1 MEKYLSQLNE
11 AQLAPTIQ
19 KDGPMIV
26 IAGAGSGKT
35 RVLTY
40 RIAYLMSQ
48 GIDPFNILSLTFT
61 NKAAREMKERIAAIV
76 GQSEARNL
84 WMGTFHSIFAKIL
97 RIEAD
102 KLGYPT
108 NFTIYDSQDSDKLI
122 GSIIRE
128 MGLDKD
134 IYKTKQVRSRIS
146 SYKNSLI
153 TVRAYFQNPELKEAD
168 AMARRPKMGD
178 IYKEYVDRCFKA
190 GAMDFDDLL
199 LKTNELLTRF
209 PEVLMKYQNRFR
221 YILVDEYQDTN
232 HSQYLIVRAL
242 SDKFQ
247 NICVVGDDAQSIY
260 AFRGAN
266 INNILN
272 FQKDYDNVKLFR
284 LEQNYR
290 STKNIV
296 NAANSIID
304 KNQTKLD
311 KVVWTAND
319 EGGKIVVNRS
329 LTDGDEGRFVAST
342 IWETK
347 MNEQLENKDFAVL
360 YRTNAQSRAIEDA
373 LRKRDIPYKIY
384 GGLSFYQR
392 KEIKDVISYLRLI
405 INPADEEALKR
416 VINFPPRGIGATTVD
431 RLVVAANG
439 YKRSIFEVMKN
450 IDKTELKINSGTKSK
465 LQDFVTLIE
474 SYQVMNENADVF
486 ELAEHVTRT
495 SGLIKEFKKDATP
508 EGVTRMENIEEL
520 LNGMKDFVEGQKEV
534 ADATASLAE
543 FLEDVALSSDLDSD
557 KEDVDH
563 VALMTIH
570 LAKGLE
576 FPHVFI
582 VGLEED
588 LFPSAMSMNTRSE
601 LEEERRLFYV
611 ALTRAEKQAYLT
623 YALSR
628 YRWGKLVD
636 ADPSRFISE
645 IDEQYL
651 DITTPIEE
659 RRINPMLDA
668 DIFGDV
674 SPNTKRNVVSSNNI
688 RFKPAKQVEL
698 KKGSPAKEQP
708 KFQPTVPK
716 KLTRVE
722 SSGASGQEANLF
734 DGKLV
739 AGNIV
744 NHMRFGKGEVLKIE
758 GVGSDVKAE
767 IKFQQVGV
775 KKLLLRFAKLDVIG

>member
-19 KDGPMIV
+19 MNGPMIV

-40 RIAYLMSQ
+40 RIAYLMHK

-61 NKAAREMKERIAAIV
+61 NKAAREMKERIASIV
-76 GQSEARNL
+76 GQSEAKNL
-84 WMGTFHSIFAKIL
+84 WMGTFHSVFAKIL

-102 KLGYPT
+102 RLGYPA
-108 NFTIYDSQDSDKLI
+108 NFTIYDAQDSQRLI
-122 GSIIRE
+122 SSIIKE
-128 MGLDKD
+128 MGLDKEL
-134 IYKTKQVRSRIS
+134 YKYKSVFSRIS

-153 TVRAYFQNPELKEAD
+153 TVRAYFQNPELIEAD
-168 AMARRPKMGD
+168 TMARRPRLGD
-178 IYKEYVDRCFKA
+178 IYKEYVDRCFKS

-209 PEVLMKYQNRFR
+209 PEVLAKYQDRFR

-242 SDKFQ
+242 SDRFQ

-272 FQKDYDNVKLFR
+272 FQKDYDDVKMFR

-290 STKNIV
+290 STKTIV

-304 KNQTKLD
+304 KNETKLD

-319 EGGKIVVNRS
+319 EGNKIKVNRS
-329 LTDGDEGRFVAST
+329 MTDGEEGRYVAST
-342 IWETK
+342 IFETK
-347 MNEQLENKDFAVL
+347 MNEQLNHSDFAIL
-360 YRTNAQSRAIEDA
+360 YRTNAQSRSMEDA
-373 LRKRDIPYKIY
+373 LRKRDIPYRIY

-392 KEIKDVISYLRLI
+392 KEIKDVLSYLRII
-405 INPADEEALKR
+405 INPSDEEALKR
-416 VINFPPRGIGATTVD
+416 VINFPPRGIGQTTID
-431 RLVVAANG
+431 KLLIAANG
-439 YKRSIFEVMKN
+439 YKRSIFEVMKH
-450 IDKTELKINSGTKSK
+450 IDKTEVKINSGTKNK
-465 LQDFVTLIE
+465 LQDFVTMVE
-474 SYQVMNENADVF
+474 SFQAMNESVNAF
-486 ELAEHVTRT
+486 ELADHVAKTT
-495 SGLIKEFKKDATP
+495 GLIKEFNKDTTP
-508 EGVTRMENIEEL
+508 EGVAKVENIEEL
-520 LNGMKDFVEGQKEV
+520 LNGIKDFVEEQKEL
-534 ADATASLAE
+534 ADTTGSLTE
-543 FLEDVALSSDLDSD
+543 FLEDVALATDLDND
-557 KEDVDH
+557 TGEDDR

-576 FPHVFI
+576 FPYVFI

-623 YALSR
+623 YAVSR

-636 ADPSRFISE
+636 SDPSRFIQE
-645 IDEQYL
+645 IDEEYL
-651 DITTPIEE
+651 DILTPIEE
-659 RRINPMLDA
+659 RRMNPMLDA
-668 DIFGDV
+668 NIFGDDV
-674 SPNTKRNVVSSNNI
+674 PNRNI
-688 RFKPAKQVEL
+688 RFKPAKQL
-698 KKGSPAKEQP
+698 PIQKKGATKMQGPVK
-708 KFQPTVPK
+708 VPVNTSK
-716 KLTRVE
+716 NLKPVSSTADAE
-722 SSGASGQEANLF
+722 SGNLF
-734 DGKLV
+734 DNKLV

-744 NHMRFGKGEVLKIE
+744 KHLRFGKGEVLKIE
-758 GVGSDVKAE
+758 GAGADTKAE
-767 IKFQQVGV
+767 IKFENGGN
-775 KKLLLRFAKLDVIG
+775 KKLLLRFAKLEVIG